1 MSDRI
6 YAPSTPGL
14 PSLVLS
20 REALQKA
27 VIFLLRVAIGWV
39 FLWAAIRQIPD
50 AKWSAAQFLAG
61 AKTFPGFYAF
71 FLQPEILPITNVLV
85 KYGHLL
91 LGLSL
96 MTGVCVRLSSGF
108 GALLLML
115 YYFPRLDFPYV
126 VSPTYFI
133 VEYHLVYALLLVYLG
148 AIRAGRI
155 GGLENW
161 IASFEPFRSHPRLRA
176 WLS

>member
-1 MSDRI
+1 M
-6 YAPSTPGL
+6 YAPATPAL

-20 REALQKA
+20 RETVQKA

-50 AKWSAAQFLAG
+50 AKWSAAQFLSG

-96 MTGVCVRLSSGF
+96 MAGLCVRLSSGF

-126 VSPTYFI
+126 GGGVTNLI
-133 VEYHLVYALLLVYLG
+133 VEYHLVYALVLVYLG
-148 AIRAGRI
+148 AIRAGRF
-155 GGLENW
+155 GGLETW
-161 IASFEPFRSHPRLRA
+161 VASWPLFAKYPRLRP
-176 WLS
+176 WIS